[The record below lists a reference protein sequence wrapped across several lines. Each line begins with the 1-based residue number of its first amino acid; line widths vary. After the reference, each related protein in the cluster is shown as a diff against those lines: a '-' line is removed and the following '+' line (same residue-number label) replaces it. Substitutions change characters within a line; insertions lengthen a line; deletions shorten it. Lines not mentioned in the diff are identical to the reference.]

1 MALRRLRTGW
11 RYRPG
16 SNRPDRKLC
25 CDAWGRFRLPWA
37 TLRSQ
42 RTFARS
48 HDSAMAEFEDDD
60 RAHQVAYDTVKRT
73 REKAGDTWGTKSSS
87 GLASRGSIADV
98 TLGRRLY
105 R

>member
-1 MALRRLRTGW
+1 
-11 RYRPG
+11 
-16 SNRPDRKLC
+16 
-25 CDAWGRFRLPWA
+25 
-37 TLRSQ
+37 
-42 RTFARS
+42 
-48 HDSAMAEFEDDD
+48 MAEFEDDD